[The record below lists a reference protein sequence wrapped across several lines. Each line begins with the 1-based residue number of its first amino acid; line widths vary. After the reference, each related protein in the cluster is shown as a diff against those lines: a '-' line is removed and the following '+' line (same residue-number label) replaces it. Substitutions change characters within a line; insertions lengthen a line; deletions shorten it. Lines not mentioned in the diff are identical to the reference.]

1 MSDKNTEVFG
11 IYPSYASLE
20 SGADGL
26 KAAGS
31 SNRDISVLFPESNVP
46 LAVSGRICYQWRQ
59 CRQRWRGGQTVAS
72 APDKNRLTM
81 SPTGEI
87 GVL

>member
-1 MSDKNTEVFG
+1 MFLVF
-11 IYPSYASLE
+11 IRYASLE
-20 SGADGL
+20 SGVDGL
-26 KAAGS
+26 KATGS
-31 SNRDISVLFPESNVP
+31 SNRDISVLFRESNAP